1 MILLDG
7 KYQSAI
13 LRDILSK
20 EIQKVYP
27 KRPCLL
33 SIMVGESSEAL
44 SYIKNKEKSCAEVG
58 IHSQHISLSADCT
71 ESSLLETISEAN
83 LNPEINGIILQ
94 MPLPKNINQDR
105 IVSSIDPNKD
115 VDGLHPL
122 NLGKLLCGNPLF
134 APATPLA
141 VIHLLESYGIP
152 LSGKKAVII
161 GRSNIVGKPLSL
173 LLLQH
178 NCTVTIAHSKT
189 SYLPNETLLADIL
202 LVAIGQAKLI
212 DQGFIKPGAVVVD
225 IGINFIQGKLVGDV
239 DFNSVAPLCSYI
251 SPVPG
256 GVGSLTTTM
265 LLQNTWKAFKLQQ
278 CP

>member
-7 KYQSAI
+7 KHQSTI
-13 LRDILSK
+13 LRSILSN
-20 EIQKVYP
+20 EIQKIYP
-27 KRPCLL
+27 KKPCLL

-44 SYIKNKEKSCAEVG
+44 AYIKNKEKSCAEVG

-71 ESSLLETISEAN
+71 ERSLLETISEAN

-94 MPLPKNINQDR
+94 MPLPKNLNQDR

-115 VDGLHPL
+115 VDGMHPL
-122 NLGKLLCGNPLF
+122 NLGKLLCGKPLF

-152 LSGKKAVII
+152 LSGKKAVIV

-189 SYLPNETLLADIL
+189 SFLPNETLQADIL
-202 LVAIGQAKLI
+202 LVAVGQAKLI
-212 DQGFIKPGAVVVD
+212 DQGFVKPGAVVVD

-256 GVGSLTTTM
+256 GVGSLTTSM
-265 LLQNTWKAFKLQQ
+265 LLQNTWKAFKLQE
-278 CP
+278 CL